1 MNKIFTTLSI
11 VAIGIASY
19 AAPAFT
25 HEEAYVKGEKAFQ
38 SGNYEEALTSL
49 NSAISVASD
58 RYKYFYLRA
67 LVNKNLE
74 RPEEAIADFTR
85 AINLKPAAEAL
96 YERGVIHLGNGDM
109 DAAKSDFEDVEMVG
123 NNFKNIQY
131 YLGLIYY
138 RAGVHEYAI
147 KSFNKYVAL
156 TGGDGETFY
165 YLGLAQASLKW
176 YDAAIE
182 NLNKALPYKK
192 NNLLIH
198 VKMYDLYVQM
208 NKPEKAIESLTT
220 MIEMSSGSKR
230 SDYYM
235 ERSLL
240 FAQLGNIE
248 KANADR
254 AKSRQSTASIFSEM

>member
-1 MNKIFTTLSI
+1 MNKLFTTLSI
-11 VAIGIASY
+11 VAFALSSY
-19 AAPAFT
+19 ATPAFT
-25 HEEAYVKGEKAFQ
+25 HEEAYVKGEQAFQ
-38 SGNYEEALTSL
+38 SGNYEEALNNL
-49 NSAISVASD
+49 NAAISEASD

-74 RPEEAIADFTR
+74 RPEDAIADFTR

-96 YERGVIHLGNGDM
+96 YERGVLHLDNGDM

-138 RAGVHEYAI
+138 RAGVHEYAV
-147 KSFNKYVAL
+147 KSFKSYVSL

-182 NLNKALPYKK
+182 NLSKALPYKK

-208 NKPEKAIESLTT
+208 NKTEKAIESLSA
-220 MIEMSSGSKR
+220 MIENEQWQQKR
-230 SDYYM
+230 
-235 ERSLL
+235 RIL
-240 FAQLGNIE
+240 FRAQLTLL
-248 KANADR
+248 A
-254 AKSRQSTASIFSEM
+254 TW